1 MAARDVEE
9 WLADYLTP
17 ERLVYGM
24 RLPVYD
30 NIKHIDGMRGL
41 FLPRQVLFRV
51 VPSLSWSDKRNP
63 SAPIEMTIDSHSYAQ
78 TVRAVWHNSQLFR
91 GKRNETRLTGIDD
104 DSVLSDPESAGA
116 LAVFAFSRESPFAN
130 VVPANCR
137 VWMCETAAE
146 EDRAED
152 SLGPVD
158 PMFGGALWPNIF
170 ERLDWPRRSFG

>member
-1 MAARDVEE
+1 MAARDIGE
-9 WLADYLTP
+9 WLADQLAP

-41 FLPRQVLFRV
+41 FMPRQVLFRV
-51 VPSLSWSDKRNP
+51 VPSLSWSKKRNP
-63 SAPIEMTIDSHSYAQ
+63 SAPIEMAIDSHPYSQ

-104 DSVLSDPESAGA
+104 DSVLADPESAGA
-116 LAVFAFSRESPFAN
+116 VAVFAFSHESPFGAI
-130 VVPANCR
+130 VPPKCR
-137 VWMCETAAE
+137 VWVCETAAE
-146 EDRAED
+146 IDSAEDR
-152 SLGPVD
+152 LGPVD

-170 ERLDWPRRSFG
+170 ERLDWPSRSYE